1 MITPDEIIRSKRKT
15 LSISID
21 TANRLIVRAP
31 LRCSD
36 AQIAMFLA
44 EKEGWILRKKRERE
58 GAGICLPS
66 ENLEGYE
73 LLLLGV
79 KCKIHVFPIS
89 KVGYY
94 EGKHCL
100 YLPEKDTEE
109 RLVKWLKKNAK
120 RIFTNV
126 TEQTAKRMGV
136 TYRSVQVTSARS
148 RWGSCSGNDA
158 LHYSFRL
165 LYAPKEVIEYVIV
178 HELAHTLEKN
188 HSKNF
193 WAIVERYIPDYKQK
207 RAWLKKHA
215 WLMEVF

>member
-89 KVGYY
+89 KVGYD

-109 RLVKWLKKNAK
+109 RLVKWLKNNAK

-193 WAIVERYIPDYKQK
+193 WAIVERYVPDYKQK